1 MEQVYINLKDM
12 NECFTKRYLQ
22 ETFKK
27 DLVSVDELIGLI
39 EDLKGDYDE
48 AQEKIEDLEQD
59 IRDNYKHISI
69 EEQIG
74 YSERW

>member
-1 MEQVYINLKDM
+1 MDQVYINIKDM
-12 NECFTKRYLQ
+12 NECYTKRYLQ
-22 ETFKK
+22 EKFKK

-59 IRDNYKHISI
+59 IRDNYKHISV

>member
-1 MEQVYINLKDM
+1 MEQVYINIKDM

-22 ETFKK
+22 DEFKK

-39 EDLKGDYDE
+39 EDLKGEYDYLE
-48 AQEKIEDLEQD
+48 EQYEDLKRDME
-59 IRDNYKHISI
+59 DNYKPMSI

>member
-22 ETFKK
+22 ETLKK
-27 DLVSVDELIGLI
+27 DLVSVNELIGLI
-39 EDLKGDYDE
+39 EDLKGDYDVL
-48 AQEKIEDLEQD
+48 QEKYEDLEQD
-59 IRDNYKHISI
+59 MRDNYKPISV

>member
-1 MEQVYINLKDM
+1 MEQLYINVKEMKEGFL
-12 NECFTKRYLQ
+12 KRYLQ
-22 ETFKK
+22 ERFNK

-39 EDLKGDYDE
+39 EELKDDND
-48 AQEKIEDLEQD
+48 ALQEKYEDLEQD
-59 IRDNYKHISI
+59 MRDNYKPISV